1 MTEETLAKIKWS
13 TREERRTYWREH
25 IEKWQ
30 QSGQSKRAYCREH
43 GLKTANLYRW
53 CAKLLKGEQRR
64 PQFIPVRL
72 PSIPANRYA
81 IELMLVNGRILHI
94 GDDVDPVWVSQLV
107 QELERAC

>member
-1 MTEETLAKIKWS
+1 MKKALSENRELS
-13 TREERRTYWREH
+13 TQEGRRAYWREH

-30 QSGQSKRAYCREH
+30 QSGQSKQAYCREH
-43 GLKTANLYRW
+43 SLKTANLYRW

-72 PSIPANRYA
+72 PTLSANRYGL
-81 IELMLVNGRILHI
+81 ELMLVNGRVLRM